1 MYWVLKIEIIC
12 HAALKKLYLNL
23 NVKNRLEYFFYNAEC
38 KNTASH
44 YLIKCNIINEFV
56 VGTSL

>member
-23 NVKNRLEYFFYNAEC
+23 NVKNRLEIFFYNAEC
-38 KNTASH
+38 
-44 YLIKCNIINEFV
+44 
-56 VGTSL
+56 